1 MALQII
7 LFVISASLDNF
18 IVGLSY
24 GVKKIKINLFNNFI
38 IAFLSGAFTLVS
50 MLAGKILTHF
60 IPIRVSIYIGSG
72 LLILLGAYFVFN
84 SIKQKYRE
92 YHKKSSCHKI
102 DIYDEFLRHPEIADA
117 NNSSTIELKESIII
131 GIALSM
137 NNFGLGIGA
146 SIIGLNIIVC
156 TLLSF
161 IFSMVFIQ
169 SGYQIGDSIISKFIR
184 MYAEP
189 ISGLIIIFLG
199 IYTLIA
205 DYTNF

>member
-24 GVKKIKINLFNNFI
+24 GVKKIQINLFNNFI
-38 IAFLSGAFTLVS
+38 IAFLSGTFTVVS
-50 MLAGKILTHF
+50 MLAGKLLTHI
-60 IPIRVSIYIGSG
+60 IPIKTSVYIGSG

-84 SIKQKYRE
+84 SIKQKYRA
-92 YHKKSSCHKI
+92 YHKKSDCNKI
-102 DIYDEFLRHPEIADA
+102 DIYDEFLRHPEIVDA
-117 NNSSTIELKESIII
+117 NNSSTIDLKESIIL

-146 SIIGLNIIVC
+146 SIIGLNIILC
-156 TLLSF
+156 TILSF
-161 IFSMVFIQ
+161 VFSMAFIQ
-169 SGYQIGDSIISKFIR
+169 FGYQIGDSILSKFIR
-184 MYAEP
+184 TYAEP

-199 IYTLIA
+199 IYTIIA
-205 DYTNF
+205 DFANL